1 MATADQLKALIRS
14 HADGDETRFYAIA
27 LQLAA
32 HAARSGKTKLAQEL
46 KLLIEAA
53 RSPGAEQKSRT
64 LKVGPTPL
72 AQPRGELA
80 GILSVS
86 YPTTSFS
93 QMALDETARKL
104 LKRVLVEQRQR
115 HRIHEYGLFPIRKL
129 LLTGPP
135 GTGKTMTAGMLAT
148 ELTLPLFTIQ
158 LHGLITKF
166 MGETAAKL
174 RLVFDALQQTRGV
187 YLFDEFD
194 ALGGQRTATNDV
206 GEIRRVLNSFLQFL
220 DQDPSDSIVVAATN
234 HRSLLDAALFRRFDV
249 AITYE
254 LPKPSVV
261 VQVLQDRLATFDTS
275 DVRWD
280 EICSHVTALSHGDV
294 VRAAEQ
300 AAKNAILEHSR
311 HVNHRMLEDALR
323 ERGLHHKDE

>member
-14 HADGDETRFYAIA
+14 HLEGDDSRFNAIA

-32 HAARSGKTKLAQEL
+32 HAARTGKAKLAQEL
-46 KLLIEAA
+46 KALIDEM
-53 RSPGAEQKSRT
+53 RSRAEVVPVAPRIK
-64 LKVGPTPL
+64 PTPL

-86 YPTTSFS
+86 YSRTRLRE
-93 QMALDETARKL
+93 MVLDDSIRHL
-104 LKRVLVEQRQR
+104 LERVLTEQRQR
-115 HRIHEYGLFPIRKL
+115 HRIHEHGLFPIRKV

-135 GTGKTMTAGMLAT
+135 GTGKTLTASVLAA

-158 LHGLITKF
+158 LDGLITKF

-174 RLVFDALQQTRGV
+174 RLVFDAIHQTRGV

-194 ALGGQRTATNDV
+194 AVGGHRTSKNDV

-220 DQDPSDSIVVAATN
+220 ENDSSDSIVIAATN
-234 HRSLLDAALFRRFDV
+234 HPSMLDSALFRRFDLVV
-249 AITYE
+249 AYQ
-254 LPKPSVV
+254 LPTPSMAAE
-261 VQVLQDRLATFDTS
+261 VLQNRLAAFDTKS
-275 DVRWD
+275 VDWD
-280 EICSHVTALSHGDV
+280 DMARCSPGLNHGDL

-300 AAKNAILEHSR
+300 AAKNAILDEKSSITSA
-311 HVNHRMLEDALR
+311 MLSEALR
-323 ERGLHHKDE
+323 ERQIDHKD